1 MARLFL
7 IRHAPTPETGS
18 KLTGRL
24 PGVSLGPK
32 GEAVAQKAADRLSG
46 VRFKAIYTSPIERT
60 RETAA
65 IVAAPHGLKPIVNKG
80 VIEADFGSWQGRSLA
95 SLRKLKLWQDVVTVP
110 SQTRFPG
117 GESFPEM
124 QTRAVEA
131 CNQIAEVCGKSNVAI
146 VSHSDVIKSIVAH
159 YVGTPLDLFQRIN
172 ISPASVSV
180 IHVPLH
186 GSPFVETVNSY
197 GEFT

>member
-7 IRHAPTPETGS
+7 VRHAPTPETGT

-24 PGVSLGPK
+24 PGVSLGAK
-32 GEAVAQKAADRLSG
+32 GEEVAAKTAGRLEG
-46 VRFKAIYTSPIERT
+46 VRFEAFYTSPIERT
-60 RETAA
+60 RETAD
-65 IVAAPHGLKPIVNKG
+65 IVAAPHGLKPIIHDG
-80 VIEADFGSWQGRSLA
+80 VIEADFGTWQGRSLA
-95 SLRKLKLWQDVVTVP
+95 SLRKLKLWNDVVTVP

-124 QTRAVEA
+124 QTRAVTA
-131 CNQIAEVCGKSNVAI
+131 CNDIAAKHGKATVAI

-180 IHVPLH
+180 IHVPRH
-186 GSPFVETVNSY
+186 GPPFVGAVNSY
-197 GEFT
+197 GEFK

>member
-32 GEAVAQKAADRLSG
+32 GEAVAQKTADRLSG
-46 VRFKAIYTSPIERT
+46 VRFKAFYTSPIERT
-60 RETAA
+60 TETAV
-65 IVAAPHGLKPIVNKG
+65 IVAAPHGLKPVVEKG
-80 VIEADFGSWQGRSLA
+80 VIEADFGTWQGRQLSA
-95 SLRKLKLWQDVVTVP
+95 LRKLKLWQDVISVP

-124 QTRAVEA
+124 QLRAVEA
-131 CNQIAEVCGKSNVAI
+131 CNQIARASGKSNVAI

-159 YVGTPLDLFQRIN
+159 YVGTPLDLFQRIH

-180 IHVPLH
+180 IHVGNH
-186 GSPFVETVNSY
+186 GSPFVEAINSH